1 MTATSGAERTPRVH
15 LDRDQHSAPAEHGAS
30 IATRWYVL
38 VLLTAVYA
46 VNIADRFMISTLIE
60 PIKADLHLSESDC

>member
-1 MTATSGAERTPRVH
+1 MTRMQ
-15 LDRDQHSAPAEHGAS
+15 LDLGQLSDAAGLKVS

-38 VLLTAVYA
+38 VLLTLVYA

-60 PIKADLHLSESDC
+60 PIKAELHLSDSNAARCR